1 MPNQPILRSLRP
13 CALTC
18 SIALG
23 LIPLASQADTAS
35 AKQIS
40 FYIYDIP
47 AQPLAT
53 ALLAFSNQS
62 GLQVSA
68 PSELLAD
75 RQAPAIQ
82 GQLSVLTVLGMLL
95 EGSGL
100 SWQLSDDDTV
110 IILPQQLIQSDAAGD
125 VRLPTL
131 QVLAEHT
138 SSPYQSSNTLPRSVI
153 EALPAGNG
161 DITSL
166 LKTNPAVQFD
176 NSQQSSRTP
185 GEISPADISINGAQ
199 FYQNAFIVDGMNMNN
214 DIDPAQEDTP
224 YRLFAVPGRSQGLAL
239 DTDLLEEIEVLD
251 SNVSAEYGGFNG
263 GVVNARTRDP
273 KRELSGSLS
282 YQITRSEWTEYHI
295 DPEEADDV
303 ENASS
308 WDDGQPE
315 FEKTTVRGTLEGYL
329 NDDFGLLASF
339 SQKRSEIPLSFYSSH
354 LVDTYGYR
362 EEEQTRSIN
371 NYFLK
376 GIWHASDRLTLRG
389 SVAYAPEEAQYFR
402 SNIANSD
409 IYIESGGNQ
418 LNLEGVWQGD
428 NLTLTQSLGWNQL
441 EQSRTP
447 DFDDYYAWRTSESKW
462 WGTGNSTLE
471 GEFGDIEQQQSGWQ
485 YKLDA
490 AAKPINWLA
499 SEHRL
504 RGGLEIGE
512 DEVFYERTSESSTY
526 VTPRETDTCTNSAGQ
541 QVDACSMGLTNNGWA
556 GQYMSR
562 RTRWTTG
569 EFSFTTLSWG
579 AWLEDDI
586 QIEQLRIRPG
596 VRIDSDNYMDQTTI
610 APRFAAEYDLFANG
624 DTLLQAGANRYY
636 GRNIAAWRLQE
647 GRNRLRYNS
656 ETRASIDDDW
666 TVGTQAQNQVSFSQ
680 LNIAYDDELMLGV
693 VQRWNN
699 LEFGLKYV
707 NRKGHDQVV
716 QVSGETLGE
725 PSTDPTLD
733 DDYTTWA
740 NEGKS
745 ETDIITLMVTPLQA
759 YSLWGTSTS
768 GQLALDWTNSKSSA
782 PTYFDD
788 SAGELYY
795 ENPYIS
801 YQGKF
806 IRYAD
811 RPADNFT
818 RPWTARL
825 TTITQVP
832 QANLIWSNFFR
843 YRADYSKVAD
853 TGENIDYQGVSV
865 DVWEVQDYGGA
876 LTWDMRL
883 AWALDLP
890 KQQEVFVNVDV
901 FNVLNERSAAEVSSN
916 NTVTYEVGRQF
927 WLELGY
933 RF

>member
-1 MPNQPILRSLRP
+1 
-13 CALTC
+13 
-18 SIALG
+18 
-23 LIPLASQADTAS
+23 
-35 AKQIS
+35 
-40 FYIYDIP
+40 
-47 AQPLAT
+47 
-53 ALLAFSNQS
+53 
-62 GLQVSA
+62 
-68 PSELLAD
+68 
-75 RQAPAIQ
+75 
-82 GQLSVLTVLGMLL
+82 
-95 EGSGL
+95 
-100 SWQLSDDDTV
+100 
-110 IILPQQLIQSDAAGD
+110 
-125 VRLPTL
+125 
-131 QVLAEHT
+131 
-138 SSPYQSSNTLPRSVI
+138 
-153 EALPAGNG
+153 
-161 DITSL
+161 
-166 LKTNPAVQFD
+166 
-176 NSQQSSRTP
+176 
-185 GEISPADISINGAQ
+185 
-199 FYQNAFIVDGMNMNN
+199 
-214 DIDPAQEDTP
+214 
-224 YRLFAVPGRSQGLAL
+224 
-239 DTDLLEEIEVLD
+239 
-251 SNVSAEYGGFNG
+251 
-263 GVVNARTRDP
+263 
-273 KRELSGSLS
+273 
-282 YQITRSEWTEYHI
+282 
-295 DPEEADDV
+295 
-303 ENASS
+303 
-308 WDDGQPE
+308 
-315 FEKTTVRGTLEGYL
+315 
-329 NDDFGLLASF
+329 
-339 SQKRSEIPLSFYSSH
+339 
-354 LVDTYGYR
+354 
-362 EEEQTRSIN
+362 
-371 NYFLK
+371 
-376 GIWHASDRLTLRG
+376 
-389 SVAYAPEEAQYFR
+389 
-402 SNIANSD
+402 
-409 IYIESGGNQ
+409 
-418 LNLEGVWQGD
+418 
-428 NLTLTQSLGWNQL
+428 
-441 EQSRTP
+441 
-447 DFDDYYAWRTSESKW
+447 
-462 WGTGNSTLE
+462 
-471 GEFGDIEQQQSGWQ
+471 
-485 YKLDA
+485 
-490 AAKPINWLA
+490 
-499 SEHRL
+499 
-504 RGGLEIGE
+504 
-512 DEVFYERTSESSTY
+512 
-526 VTPRETDTCTNSAGQ
+526 
-541 QVDACSMGLTNNGWA
+541 MGLTSNGWA